1 MNRRATLL
9 PIRAPTAT
17 MIRGKTEIRS
27 LEQEIRIGLARKTK
41 IEIPG

>member
-17 MIRGKTEIRS
+17 MIRGKTEIR
-27 LEQEIRIGLARKTK
+27 IGLARKTK